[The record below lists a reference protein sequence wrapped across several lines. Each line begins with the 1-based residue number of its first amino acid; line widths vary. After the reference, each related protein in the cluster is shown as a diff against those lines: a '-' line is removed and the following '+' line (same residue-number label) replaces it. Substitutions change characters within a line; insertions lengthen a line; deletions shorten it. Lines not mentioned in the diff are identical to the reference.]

1 MRERRVTKN
10 SIPCWVAGLYNL
22 ARVVFFSSFGAFLRI
37 SEKGG
42 LMLRRRFWNLC
53 VAAICLIGLTAI
65 SGRSTAAQ
73 VFSTPGPP
81 SNRFGTASAL
91 DSIGS
96 ARMDGNLFLINS
108 QGPGATSQLQA
119 PSGSVS
125 KLDLK
130 APAKARHEYEKG
142 YQLLMKKDAPGAVAH
157 LTKSIEIYPNF
168 VAAHNAL
175 GTAYLKQGDTGQ
187 ALEQFNRAIAL
198 DDHLPN
204 SYLNLGCTQIAMQK
218 YADAEG
224 SLKKAAA
231 IAPMDLPLLTA
242 LTYAEFANRDYPAVV
257 SGVKQIHGR
266 KHEGA
271 AVVHYFA
278 AGALEAQGNLAGA
291 QSEMETLLA
300 ESPKSPAAGEY
311 RQMLEQIKDEEAG
324 RLAVSSSPSNAKTEA
339 KLAEKPAAVDVSFHG
354 PTAAETFQ
362 RAQQAMQDKK
372 EENQIAEAE
381 AEPDA
386 TCVRCGGGAR
396 ARAAGVAASGAAGG
410 GTGSGSRSRGDATA
424 GDVPAAALRV
434 AVDEVA
440 IFFAAVDHGK
450 AVTDLAASD
459 VEIRDNSRAPDG
471 VVAFRNES
479 QLPLRLGLVID
490 SSNSVTDRFRF
501 EQAAAAKFLKTVL
514 TDKDDQAFVVGVNNS
529 VLVVQDFTADQ
540 SLTAH
545 AIDQIVPG
553 GGTALWDAV
562 GFAAEKLADHPE
574 TGAVARMLVVISD
587 GEDNSSTNTLKEAI
601 AKAQQGEVAVYTIT
615 TRDVADKASAADGVV
630 GDRALKTLS
639 AMTGGTAFAP
649 GSVRGLSSSLGEL
662 QQVIRA
668 RYLVSYRPSAFQKN
682 GSYRAIDIK
691 AEKNGHKLTVY
702 ARKGYYAASAS
713 ASSSTSNEHE

>member
-1 MRERRVTKN
+1 MD
-10 SIPCWVAGLYNL
+10 G
-22 ARVVFFSSFGAFLRI
+22 
-37 SEKGG
+37 
-42 LMLRRRFWNLC
+42 
-53 VAAICLIGLTAI
+53 
-65 SGRSTAAQ
+65 
-73 VFSTPGPP
+73 
-81 SNRFGTASAL
+81 
-91 DSIGS
+91 IGS

-108 QGPGATSQLQA
+108 QGAGGTSQLQA

-130 APAKARHEYEKG
+130 APAKAKHEYEKG
-142 YQLLMKKDAPGAVAH
+142 YQLLMKKDAAGAVEH
-157 LTKSIEIYPNF
+157 LSRSIEIYPNF

-175 GTAYLKQGDTGQ
+175 GTAYLNEGDTGQ

-204 SYLNLGCTQIAMQK
+204 SYLNLGCTQIAMK
-218 YADAEG
+218 NYAEAEG

-278 AGALEAQGNLAGA
+278 AGAMEAQGNLAGA

-300 ESPKSPAAGEY
+300 EAPKSASAGEY
-311 RQMLEQIKDEEAG
+311 RQMLAQIKDEEAG
-324 RLAVSSSPSNAKTEA
+324 RVAGSSSAGARPSAGTEG
-339 KLAEKPAAVDVSFHG
+339 KLTDQPATVDVAFHG
-354 PTAAETFQ
+354 PTAEETFQ

-372 EENQIAEAE
+372 EETQIAEAE

-386 TCVRCGGGAR
+386 TCVRCGGGTRPATG
-396 ARAAGVAASGAAGG
+396 AVEASG
-410 GTGSGSRSRGDATA
+410 GSESKSEKT
-424 GDVPAAALRV
+424 GDVPTVALRV

-440 IFFAAVDHGK
+440 IFFTAVDHGK

-459 VEIRDNSRAPDG
+459 VEIRDDSRAPDG
-471 VVAFRNES
+471 IVAFRNEA

-514 TDKDDQAFVVGVNNS
+514 TDKDDQAFVVGVKNS

-540 SLTAH
+540 SQTAH

-562 GFAAEKLADHPE
+562 GFAAEKLAEHPE

-587 GEDNSSTNTLKEAI
+587 GDDNSSTSTLKEAI

-615 TRDVADKASAADGVV
+615 TREAADKGKDDAGDQAV

-639 AMTGGTAFAP
+639 ALTGGTAFAP

-668 RYLVSYRPSAFQKN
+668 RYLVSYRPSGFQRD
-682 GSYRAIDIK
+682 GAYRPIEVK
-691 AEKNGHKLTVY
+691 AQKDGHKLTVY
-702 ARKGYYAASAS
+702 ARKGYYASSAGAPAQS
-713 ASSSTSNEHE
+713 NSSE

>member
-1 MRERRVTKN
+1 
-10 SIPCWVAGLYNL
+10 
-22 ARVVFFSSFGAFLRI
+22 
-37 SEKGG
+37 
-42 LMLRRRFWNLC
+42 MLRRRFWDWR
-53 VAAICLIGLTAI
+53 VASFCLIGLMAI

-73 VFSTPGPP
+73 VFSTPGSG
-81 SNRFGTASAL
+81 SNRFGTATAM

-108 QGPGATSQLQA
+108 QGAGATSQLQA

-130 APAKARHEYEKG
+130 APAKAKHEYEKG
-142 YQLLMKKDAPGAVAH
+142 YQLLMKKDAQGAVAH

-175 GTAYLKQGDTGQ
+175 GTAYLNQGNTGQ

-242 LTYAEFANRDYPAVV
+242 LTYAEFANKDYSAVV

-278 AGALEAQGNLAGA
+278 AGAMEAEGNLAGA

-300 ESPKSPAAGEY
+300 ESPKSAAAGEY

-324 RLAVSSSPSNAKTEA
+324 RLAVSSSSGSGSGSGSNSNAGA
-339 KLAEKPAAVDVSFHG
+339 NGKLTEKPAAVDVSFHG

-362 RAQQAMQDKK
+362 RVQQAMLDKK
-372 EENQIAEAE
+372 EESQIAEAE

-386 TCVRCGGGAR
+386 TCVRCGGGR
-396 ARAAGVAASGAAGG
+396 VAAVDVAAVAV
-410 GTGSGSRSRGDATA
+410 GTGSRGGAAEKDLPT
-424 GDVPAAALRV
+424 AALRV

-450 AVTDLAASD
+450 AVTNLNLSD

-471 VVAFRNES
+471 VVAFRNEA

-501 EQAAAAKFLKTVL
+501 EQAAAAKFLKTALNREGRPSVCGEREQFGAGSAGL
-514 TDKDDQAFVVGVNNS
+514 HGGPSADGACDRSNRAGRRDRAVGCGGVCGGEIGGASGEWRGGADARGDQRRRRQFEHEHAEGSDREGAAGRSGGVYDYDARGGGHGQGRSRGSGRGSCAENVVGT
-529 VLVVQDFTADQ
+529 D
-540 SLTAH
+540 
-545 AIDQIVPG
+545 
-553 GGTALWDAV
+553 
-562 GFAAEKLADHPE
+562 
-574 TGAVARMLVVISD
+574 R
-587 GEDNSSTNTLKEAI
+587 
-601 AKAQQGEVAVYTIT
+601 
-615 TRDVADKASAADGVV
+615 RDGV
-630 GDRALKTLS
+630 RA
-639 AMTGGTAFAP
+639 GIGT
-649 GSVRGLSSSLGEL
+649 RTE
-662 QQVIRA
+662 QQPR
-668 RYLVSYRPSAFQKN
+668 
-682 GSYRAIDIK
+682 
-691 AEKNGHKLTVY
+691 
-702 ARKGYYAASAS
+702 
-713 ASSSTSNEHE
+713 

>member
-1 MRERRVTKN
+1 
-10 SIPCWVAGLYNL
+10 
-22 ARVVFFSSFGAFLRI
+22 
-37 SEKGG
+37 
-42 LMLRRRFWNLC
+42 MLRRRLC
-53 VAAICLIGLTAI
+53 TICVGLFCLVAVGVRPVT
-65 SGRSTAAQ
+65 AQ
-73 VFSTPGPP
+73 VFSTPAANG
-81 SNRFGTASAL
+81 NRFGTATAL

-108 QGPGATSQLQA
+108 QGAGAISGVQA
-119 PSGSVS
+119 PSGSIS

-142 YQLLMKKDAPGAVAH
+142 YQLLMKRDAAGAVAH

-175 GTAYLKQGDTGQ
+175 GTAYLNQGDAQQ
-187 ALEQFNRAIAL
+187 AVEQFSRAIAL

-204 SYLNLGCTQIAMQK
+204 SYLNLGCAQIAMQK
-218 YADAEG
+218 YGDAEG

-242 LTYAEFANRDYPAVV
+242 LTYAEYANQDYPAVV

-271 AVVHYFA
+271 AIVHYFA
-278 AGALEAQGNLAGA
+278 AGAMEAQGNLAGA
-291 QSEMETLLA
+291 QSEMETLIA
-300 ESPKSPAAGEY
+300 ESPKSPSAGEY
-311 RQMLEQIKDEEAG
+311 RQMLQQIKDEEAG
-324 RLAVSSSPSNAKTEA
+324 RVARSSSLGRPEQR
-339 KLAEKPAAVDVSFHG
+339 LAAPPAPVDVSFHG
-354 PTAAETFQ
+354 PTAAETIQ
-362 RAQQAMQDKK
+362 RVRQAMQEKK
-372 EENQIAEAE
+372 EENRIAEAE
-381 AEPDA
+381 AEPGA
-386 TCVRCGGGAR
+386 SCVRCGGHAPGGVS
-396 ARAAGVAASGAAGG
+396 AAVE
-410 GTGSGSRSRGDATA
+410 TA
-424 GDVPAAALRV
+424 VGPAADPAHDAPTASLRV

-440 IFFAAVDHGK
+440 IFFAATDHGK
-450 AVTDLAASD
+450 AVTDLTASD
-459 VEIRDNSRAPDG
+459 VAIRDNSLAPES

-501 EQAAAAKFLKTVL
+501 EQAAATKFLKTVL
-514 TDKDDQAFVVGVNNS
+514 TNKDDLTFVVGVNNS

-540 SLTAH
+540 AMTEH

-562 GFAAEKLADHPE
+562 GFAAEKLTVHPE

-587 GEDNSSTNTLKEAI
+587 GEDNSSASTLKEAI

-615 TRDVADKASAADGVV
+615 TRDALDEASGVV
-630 GDRALKTLS
+630 GDRALRTLS
-639 AMTGGTAFAP
+639 SLTGGAAFAP
-649 GSVRGLSSSLGEL
+649 GSVRGLGGSLGEL

-668 RYLVSYRPSAFQKN
+668 RYLVSYRPAAFSLN
-682 GSYRAIDIK
+682 GAYRPIEIK
-691 AEKNGHKLTVY
+691 AQKDGRRLTVY
-702 ARKGYYAASAS
+702 ARKGYYASSVNSSAV
-713 ASSSTSNEHE
+713 EK

>member
-1 MRERRVTKN
+1 
-10 SIPCWVAGLYNL
+10 
-22 ARVVFFSSFGAFLRI
+22 VVFFSSFQSFLRVF
-37 SEKGG
+37 EKGG
-42 LMLRRRFWNLC
+42 LMLRRRFWDWR
-53 VAAICLIGLTAI
+53 VASFCLIGLMAI

-73 VFSTPGPP
+73 VFSTPGSG
-81 SNRFGTASAL
+81 SNRFGTATAM

-108 QGPGATSQLQA
+108 QGAGATSQLQA

-130 APAKARHEYEKG
+130 APAKAKHEYEKG
-142 YQLLMKKDAPGAVAH
+142 YQLLMKKDAQGAVAH

-175 GTAYLKQGDTGQ
+175 GTAYLNQGDTGQ

-242 LTYAEFANRDYPAVV
+242 LTYAEFANKDYSAVV

-278 AGALEAQGNLAGA
+278 AGAMEAEGNLAGA

-300 ESPKSPAAGEY
+300 ESPKSAAAGEY

-324 RLAVSSSPSNAKTEA
+324 RLAVSSSSGSGSGSGSSSNAGA
-339 KLAEKPAAVDVSFHG
+339 NGKLTEKPAAVDVSFHG

-362 RAQQAMQDKK
+362 RVQQAMLDKK
-372 EENQIAEAE
+372 EESQIAEAE

-386 TCVRCGGGAR
+386 TCVRCGGGR
-396 ARAAGVAASGAAGG
+396 VAAVDVAAVAV
-410 GTGSGSRSRGDATA
+410 GTGSRGGAAEKDLPT
-424 GDVPAAALRV
+424 AALRV

-450 AVTDLAASD
+450 AVTNLNLSD

-471 VVAFRNES
+471 VVAFRNEA

-501 EQAAAAKFLKTVL
+501 EQAAAAKFLKTAL
-514 TDKDDQAFVVGVNNS
+514 TEKDDQAFVVSVNNS

-562 GFAAEKLADHPE
+562 GFAAEKLAEHPE
-574 TGAVARMLVVISD
+574 NGAVARMLVVISD
-587 GEDNSSTNTLKEAI
+587 GDDNSSTSTLKEAI

-615 TRDVADKASAADGVV
+615 TREAADTGRGAREEAV
-630 GDRALKTLS
+630 GDHALKTLS
-639 AMTGGTAFAP
+639 ALTGGTAFAP

-668 RYLVSYRPSAFQKN
+668 RYLVSYRPSAFQRN
-682 GSYRAIDIK
+682 GAYRAIDIK
-691 AEKNGHKLTVY
+691 AEKDGHKLTVY
-702 ARKGYYAASAS
+702 ARKGYYAATSSAQS
-713 ASSSTSNEHE
+713 GTSSSSEQ

>member
-1 MRERRVTKN
+1 
-10 SIPCWVAGLYNL
+10 
-22 ARVVFFSSFGAFLRI
+22 
-37 SEKGG
+37 
-42 LMLRRRFWNLC
+42 MLRRRFWNLC
-53 VAAICLIGLTAI
+53 VAIFCLIALTAI
-65 SGRSTAAQ
+65 GGRAASAQ
-73 VFSTPGPP
+73 VFSTPSSNG
-81 SNRFGTASAL
+81 NRFGTATAM
-91 DSIGS
+91 DGIGS

-130 APAKARHEYEKG
+130 APAKAKHEYEKG
-142 YQLLMKKDAPGAVAH
+142 YQLLMKKDAQGAVAH

-175 GTAYLKQGDTGQ
+175 GTAYLNQGDTGQ

-242 LTYAEFANRDYPAVV
+242 LTYAEFANKDYPAVV
-257 SGVKQIHGR
+257 SGVRQIHGR

-278 AGALEAQGNLAGA
+278 AGAMEAQGNLAGA
-291 QSEMETLLA
+291 QSEMEALIA
-300 ESPKSPAAGEY
+300 EAPKSASAGEY

-324 RLAVSSSPSNAKTEA
+324 RVAVSSSGSGSASNAGA
-339 KLAEKPAAVDVSFHG
+339 DGKLTEKPAAVDVAFHG
-354 PTAAETFQ
+354 PTAAETFR

-372 EENQIAEAE
+372 EETQIAKAE
-381 AEPDA
+381 AEPDGM
-386 TCVRCGGGAR
+386 CVRCGGG
-396 ARAAGVAASGAAGG
+396 VAATNVSMRGGAAGG
-410 GTGSGSRSRGDATA
+410 GSGVAPAPKSGAAAS
-424 GDVPAAALRV
+424 GDVPAAVLRV

-440 IFFAAVDHGK
+440 IFFAAIDHGK
-450 AVTDLAASD
+450 AVTDLRAAD
-459 VEIRDNSRAPDG
+459 VEIRDNNGAPDEI
-471 VVAFRNES
+471 VAFRNES

-514 TDKDDQAFVVGVNNS
+514 TDKNDEAFVVGVNNS

-540 SLTAH
+540 ALTGR
-545 AIDQIVPG
+545 AIEQIVPG

-562 GFAAEKLADHPE
+562 GFAAGKLAEHPE

-587 GEDNSSTNTLKEAI
+587 GDDNSSTSTLKEAI

-615 TRDVADKASAADGVV
+615 TREAADIGKAGAGAGEGARGEAV
-630 GDRALKTLS
+630 GDHALKTLS
-639 AMTGGTAFAP
+639 ALTGGTAFAP
-649 GSVRGLSSSLGEL
+649 GSVRGLSNSLGEL

-668 RYLVSYRPSAFQKN
+668 RYLVSYRPSAFQRN
-682 GSYRAIDIK
+682 GAYRAIDIK
-691 AEKNGHKLTVY
+691 AEKDGHKLTVY
-702 ARKGYYAASAS
+702 ARKGYYAASPS
-713 ASSSTSNEHE
+713 APQSNISSEQ

>member
-1 MRERRVTKN
+1 
-10 SIPCWVAGLYNL
+10 
-22 ARVVFFSSFGAFLRI
+22 
-37 SEKGG
+37 
-42 LMLRRRFWNLC
+42 MLRRQLWDLC
-53 VAAICLIGLTAI
+53 VASFCLIGLMAI

-73 VFSTPGPP
+73 VFSTPSSNG
-81 SNRFGTASAL
+81 NRFGTATAM
-91 DSIGS
+91 DGIGA

-108 QGPGATSQLQA
+108 QGAGATSQLQA

-130 APAKARHEYEKG
+130 APGKAKHEYEKG
-142 YQLLMKKDAPGAVAH
+142 YLLLMKKDAQGAVAH

-175 GTAYLKQGDTGQ
+175 GTAYLNQGETGQ
-187 ALEQFNRAIAL
+187 ALEQFSRAIAL

-218 YADAEG
+218 YGDAEG

-242 LTYAEFANRDYPAVV
+242 LTYAEFANKDYPAVV

-266 KHEGA
+266 THEGA

-278 AGALEAQGNLAGA
+278 AGAMEAQGNLAGA

-300 ESPKSPAAGEY
+300 ESPKSASAGEY
-311 RQMLEQIKDEEAG
+311 RQMLQQIKDEEAG
-324 RLAVSSSPSNAKTEA
+324 RLAVSSGAGSGAGASSGAGAGSGSGSNAASEG
-339 KLAEKPAAVDVSFHG
+339 KLTDKPAAVDVAFHG
-354 PTAAETFQ
+354 PTVAETF
-362 RAQQAMQDKK
+362 RRVQQAMQDKK
-372 EENQIAEAE
+372 EETQIAEAE

-386 TCVRCGGGAR
+386 TCVRCGGGVR
-396 ARAAGVAASGAAGG
+396 TPGSAAVSGAAGG
-410 GTGSGSRSRGDATA
+410 GSASGLHSEATA
-424 GDVPAAALRV
+424 GDLPAAALRV

-450 AVTDLAASD
+450 AVTDLNLSD

-490 SSNSVTDRFRF
+490 TSNSVTDRFRF
-501 EQAAAAKFLKTVL
+501 EQAAAEKFLQTVL
-514 TDKDDQAFVVGVNNS
+514 TDKDDQAFVIGVNNS
-529 VLVVQDFTADQ
+529 VLMVQDFTADQ

-545 AIDQIVPG
+545 AIDQIVPC

-574 TGAVARMLVVISD
+574 SGAVARMLVVISD
-587 GEDNSSTNTLKEAI
+587 GDDNSSTSTLKEAI

-615 TRDVADKASAADGVV
+615 TREAADKGKSGSGDGAV
-630 GDRALKTLS
+630 GDHALKTLS
-639 AMTGGTAFAP
+639 ALTGGTAFAP

-668 RYLVSYRPSAFQKN
+668 RYLVSYRPSAFQSN
-682 GSYRAIDIK
+682 GAYRAIDIK
-691 AEKNGHKLTVY
+691 AEKDGHKLTVY
-702 ARKGYYAASAS
+702 ARKGYYA
-713 ASSSTSNEHE
+713 STSSAKPGVSSDQ

>member
-1 MRERRVTKN
+1 V
-10 SIPCWVAGLYNL
+10 
-22 ARVVFFSSFGAFLRI
+22 

-42 LMLRRRFWNLC
+42 LVLRRRFSSYY
-53 VAAICLIGLTAI
+53 VAFFCLIGLTAI
-65 SGRSTAAQ
+65 GGRSTSAQ
-73 VFSTPGPP
+73 VFSTPAANG
-81 SNRFGTASAL
+81 NRFGTATAM
-91 DSIGS
+91 DGIGS

-108 QGPGATSQLQA
+108 QGAGATSQLQA

-130 APAKARHEYEKG
+130 APAKAKHEYEKG
-142 YQLLMKKDAPGAVAH
+142 YQLLMKKDAAGAVAH

-175 GTAYLKQGDTGQ
+175 GTAYLNQGDTGQ

-218 YADAEG
+218 YAEAEG

-278 AGALEAQGNLAGA
+278 AGAMEAQGNLAGA
-291 QSEMETLLA
+291 QSEMETLIA
-300 ESPKSPAAGEY
+300 ESPKSASAGEY
-311 RQMLEQIKDEEAG
+311 RVMLEQIKDEEAG
-324 RLAVSSSPSNAKTEA
+324 RVAVSSSAGAGSGSGSGSNGGADG
-339 KLAEKPAAVDVSFHG
+339 KLTDQPAAVDVAFHG
-354 PTAAETFQ
+354 PTAADTFQ
-362 RAQQAMQDKK
+362 RVQQAMQVKK
-372 EENQIAEAE
+372 EETQIAEAE

-386 TCVRCGGGAR
+386 ICVRCGGGVRVSATL
-396 ARAAGVAASGAAGG
+396 AAPLAAGAEP
-410 GTGSGSRSRGDATA
+410 GSRSDAA
-424 GDVPAAALRV
+424 ADLPAAALRV

-450 AVTDLAASD
+450 AVTDLNLSD
-459 VEIRDNSRAPDG
+459 LDIRDNRRAPEG
-471 VVAFRNES
+471 IVAFRNEA

-514 TDKDDQAFVVGVNNS
+514 TEKDDQAFVVGVNNS

-540 SLTAH
+540 SQTAH
-545 AIDQIVPG
+545 AMDQIVPG

-562 GFAAEKLADHPE
+562 GFAAEKLEEHPE

-587 GEDNSSTNTLKEAI
+587 GDDNSSTSTLKEAI

-615 TRDVADKASAADGVV
+615 TREAADESRASDKAI
-630 GDRALKTLS
+630 GDRALKALS
-639 AMTGGTAFAP
+639 ALTGGTAFAP

-668 RYLVSYRPSAFQKN
+668 RYLVSYRPAAFQRN
-682 GSYRAIDIK
+682 GAYRAINIT
-691 AEKNGHKLTVY
+691 AEKDGHKLTVY
-702 ARKGYYAASAS
+702 ARKGYYA
-713 ASSSTSNEHE
+713 STSTAQSGDSNEQ

>member
-1 MRERRVTKN
+1 M
-10 SIPCWVAGLYNL
+10 
-22 ARVVFFSSFGAFLRI
+22 
-37 SEKGG
+37 
-42 LMLRRRFWNLC
+42 
-53 VAAICLIGLTAI
+53 
-65 SGRSTAAQ
+65 
-73 VFSTPGPP
+73 
-81 SNRFGTASAL
+81 

-108 QGPGATSQLQA
+108 QGAGATSQLQA

-142 YQLLMKKDAPGAVAH
+142 YRLLMKKDAPGAVAH
-157 LTKSIEIYPNF
+157 LTKSIEIYPSF

-175 GTAYLKQGDTGQ
+175 GTAYLNQGDAGQ
-187 ALEQFNRAIAL
+187 AVEQFNRAIAL

-204 SYLNLGCTQIAMQK
+204 SYLNLGCAQIAMQK
-218 YADAEG
+218 FNDAES

-242 LTYAEFANRDYPAVV
+242 LTYAEFANQDYPAVV

-278 AGALEAQGNLAGA
+278 AGAMEAQGNLAGA

-300 ESPKSPAAGEY
+300 EAPTSAAAGEY

-324 RLAVSSSPSNAKTEA
+324 RVAGSNSGLNSNPQTQQ
-339 KLAEKPAAVDVSFHG
+339 KLVDAAQAVDVAFHG

-362 RAQQAMQDKK
+362 RVQKAMQDKK
-372 EENQIAEAE
+372 EETEIAEAE

-386 TCVRCGGGAR
+386 TCVRCGGR
-396 ARAAGVAASGAAGG
+396 
-410 GTGSGSRSRGDATA
+410 
-424 GDVPAAALRV
+424 PAAVSSGTAAATPDRTHDAPTATLRV

-440 IFFAAVDHGK
+440 IFFAAVDRGK
-450 AVTDLAASD
+450 AVTNLTASD
-459 VEIRDNSRAPDG
+459 VEIRDNNRAPAS

-490 SSNSVTDRFRF
+490 NSNSVTDRFRF

-514 TDKDDQAFVVGVNNS
+514 TDKDDLAFVIGVNNS
-529 VLVVQDFTADQ
+529 VLMVQDFTADQ
-540 SLTAH
+540 ALTAH
-545 AIDQIVPG
+545 AIDQLVPG

-562 GFAAEKLADHPE
+562 GFAAEKLAEHSESQP
-574 TGAVARMLVVISD
+574 VARMLVVISD
-587 GEDNSSTNTLKEAI
+587 GEDNSSSSTLKEAI

-615 TRDVADKASAADGVV
+615 TRDATDKTGDGVV
-630 GDRALKTLS
+630 GDHALKTLS
-639 AMTGGTAFAP
+639 ALTGGTAFAP
-649 GSVRGLSSSLGEL
+649 GSVRRLSSGLGEL

-668 RYLVSYRPSAFQKN
+668 RYLVSYRPSAFQMN
-682 GSYRAIDIK
+682 GAYRAIDIK
-691 AEKNGHKLTVY
+691 AEKYGHKLTVY
-702 ARKGYYAASAS
+702 ARKGYYASPAQS
-713 ASSSTSNEHE
+713 ASSEQ

>member
-1 MRERRVTKN
+1 LRV
-10 SIPCWVAGLYNL
+10 
-22 ARVVFFSSFGAFLRI
+22 F
-37 SEKGG
+37 EKGG
-42 LMLRRRFWNLC
+42 GMLRRRFWTMC
-53 VAAICLIGLTAI
+53 VASFCLIGLTAI
-65 SGRSTAAQ
+65 SGHSASAQ
-73 VFSTPGPP
+73 VFSTPSSNG
-81 SNRFGTASAL
+81 NRFGTATAM
-91 DSIGS
+91 DGIGS

-130 APAKARHEYEKG
+130 APAKAKHEYEKG

-175 GTAYLKQGDTGQ
+175 GTAYLNQGDTGQ

-204 SYLNLGCTQIAMQK
+204 SYLNLGCTQIAMQE

-242 LTYAEFANRDYPAVV
+242 LTYAEFANKDYPAVV

-278 AGALEAQGNLAGA
+278 AGAMEAQGNLAGA
-291 QSEMETLLA
+291 RSELETLIA
-300 ESPKSPAAGEY
+300 ESPKSAAAGEY
-311 RQMLEQIKDEEAG
+311 RQMVEQIKDEEAG
-324 RLAVSSSPSNAKTEA
+324 RVAVSSSGAGSGSGSGSGSASNAGA
-339 KLAEKPAAVDVSFHG
+339 DGKLTEKPGAVDVAFHG

-372 EENQIAEAE
+372 EETQIAEAE
-381 AEPDA
+381 AEPDG
-386 TCVRCGGGAR
+386 TCVRCGGGGRVVAETPGGANGWPAR
-396 ARAAGVAASGAAGG
+396 REA
-410 GTGSGSRSRGDATA
+410 A
-424 GDVPAAALRV
+424 GDVPTAALRV

-440 IFFAAVDHGK
+440 IFFAAIDHGK
-450 AVTDLAASD
+450 AVTDLHAAD

-471 VVAFRNES
+471 IVAFRNES

-501 EQAAAAKFLKTVL
+501 EQEAAAKFLKTVL
-514 TDKDDQAFVVGVNNS
+514 TDKNDEAFVVGVNNS

-540 SLTAH
+540 AMTGH
-545 AIDQIVPG
+545 AIGQIVPG

-562 GFAAEKLADHPE
+562 GFAAEKLAEHPE

-587 GEDNSSTNTLKEAI
+587 GDDNSSTSTLKEAI

-615 TRDVADKASAADGVV
+615 TREAADIGKAGAGAGVRDKAV
-630 GDRALKTLS
+630 GDHALKTLS
-639 AMTGGTAFAP
+639 ALTGGTAFAP

-668 RYLVSYRPSAFQKN
+668 RYLVSYRPSAFQRN
-682 GSYRAIDIK
+682 GAYRAIDIK
-691 AEKNGHKLTVY
+691 AEKDGHKLTVY

-713 ASSSTSNEHE
+713 APQSNISSEQ

>member
-1 MRERRVTKN
+1 
-10 SIPCWVAGLYNL
+10 
-22 ARVVFFSSFGAFLRI
+22 
-37 SEKGG
+37 
-42 LMLRRRFWNLC
+42 MLRRRLWDLC
-53 VAAICLIGLTAI
+53 IASFCLIGLMTI

-73 VFSTPGPP
+73 VFSTPGSG
-81 SNRFGTASAL
+81 SNRFGTATAM

-108 QGPGATSQLQA
+108 QGAGATSQLQA
-119 PSGSVS
+119 PSGSIS

-142 YQLLMKKDAPGAVAH
+142 FQLLMKKDSQGAVAH
-157 LTKSIEIYPNF
+157 LTKSIEIYPSF

-175 GTAYLKQGDTGQ
+175 GTAYLNQGDTQ
-187 ALEQFNRAIAL
+187 HALEQFNGAIAL

-204 SYLNLGCTQIAMQK
+204 SYLNLGCAQLAMQK

-242 LTYAEFANRDYPAVV
+242 LTYAEFANQDFPAVV
-257 SGVKQIHGR
+257 IGVKQIHGR
-266 KHEGA
+266 RHEGA

-278 AGALEAQGNLAGA
+278 AGAMEAQGNLAGA

-300 ESPKSPAAGEY
+300 ESPKSPSADQY

-324 RLAVSSSPSNAKTEA
+324 RVAVSNSNANSLTRA
-339 KLAEKPAAVDVSFHG
+339 KPAETAQAVDVSFRG

-362 RAQQAMQDKK
+362 RVQEAMQDKR
-372 EENQIAEAE
+372 EESQTTEAE
-381 AEPDA
+381 AEPEA
-386 TCVRCGGGAR
+386 ICVRCGGGAP
-396 ARAAGVAASGAAGG
+396 AAGSSGLPESTAGAAAHAH
-410 GTGSGSRSRGDATA
+410 DAPSAT
-424 GDVPAAALRV
+424 LRV

-440 IFFAAVDHGK
+440 IFFAAVDRGK
-450 AVTDLAASD
+450 AVTDLTASN

-471 VVAFRNES
+471 IVAFRNEA

-514 TDKDDQAFVVGVNNS
+514 TEKDDQAFVVGVNNS

-545 AIDQIVPG
+545 AIGQLVPG

-587 GEDNSSTNTLKEAI
+587 GKDNSSTSTLKEAI

-615 TRDVADKASAADGVV
+615 TREAADKDKDKEADGAV
-630 GDRALKTLS
+630 GDHALKTLS
-639 AMTGGTAFAP
+639 ALTGGTAFAP
-649 GSVRGLSSSLGEL
+649 GSVRGLTSSLNEL

-668 RYLVSYRPSAFQKN
+668 RYLFSYRPSAFQMN
-682 GSYRAIDIK
+682 GAYRAVDIK
-691 AEKNGHKLTVY
+691 AEKDGRKLTVY
-702 ARKGYYAASAS
+702 ARKGYYASA
-713 ASSSTSNEHE
+713 AQSTSTEQ